1 MATKNIV
8 PRADGE
14 GGLGTAAKG
23 WGGLFVT
30 NTTTS
35 SATEGGKLVLAA
47 DDGAVM
53 GDDHRLG
60 VIEFK
65 AAEDG
70 SNTLSIG
77 ARIQAIARDAWD
89 GSNNDADLQFFTTD
103 GTTESAVLTL
113 DADKLATFGGSVSID
128 SVSISAVQTGL
139 ESFVDNDTS
148 IMTSAAI
155 QDKILAYGYTTATGD
170 MTGVSITGGTNLTT
184 ASETNTT
191 SGDYSVTLNVD
202 DAFLKNDASD
212 TTTGTITAGGF
223 TTAGTLTLAEY
234 TDDAAI
240 GITKIQDSGT
250 SFADNDT
257 SIMTAGAIDNRIA
270 AAGGGI
276 SHDGST
282 ADGVL
287 TYKDADEATVE
298 ANLTFDGST
307 LSVEADA
314 NTTASAINIDANSL
328 TTGTAINVDVDDAL
342 TATAAKSL
350 IKIDYDKAGVT
361 ASSQTST
368 TTGLNINLADGA
380 TNNAS
385 GAVIMTGAQIDV
397 DSANAQ
403 GTITQKGLILNV
415 AADGVGDAATTSGI
429 EMEVMDGGNDI
440 KMMSHAD
447 TADYCTIGVTTNGA
461 TTITTVDGGAAAA
474 NFEVAADGNIT
485 LDAAGNIVLETGT
498 TSANYTEIPV
508 RKFPTPNTNTAG
520 TITGGDVV
528 YFGNTTSMTTGA
540 IYHYKSDGT
549 WELADADA
557 VATSDGLLAV
567 ALGAASDTNGMCLR
581 GMVVLDHDPG
591 AIGDVLFL
599 STTAGDCSAT
609 APSGS
614 ADIVR
619 VIGYQVNHASN
630 GEIWFC
636 PDGTYVE
643 LA

>member
-1 MATKNIV
+1 MATPNIV
-8 PRADGE
+8 PRAAGE

-23 WGGLFVT
+23 GATLTAWDST
-30 NTTTS
+30 AS
-35 SATEGGKLVLAA
+35 SATQGGVLKLVS

-53 GDDHRLG
+53 ADNHRLG

-65 AAEDG
+65 GAEDT
-70 SNTLSIG
+70 SSTQSIG
-77 ARIQAIARDAWD
+77 ARIQAICRDAWD
-89 GSNNDADLQFFTTD
+89 GSNNDADLQFYTTD

-113 DADKLATFGGSVSID
+113 DADNLATFGGSVSID
-128 SVSISAVQTGL
+128 NIAISAVQSSG
-139 ESFVDNDTS
+139 ESFADNDTS

-155 QDKILAYGYTTATGD
+155 
-170 MTGVSITGGTNLTT
+170 
-184 ASETNTT
+184 
-191 SGDYSVTLNVD
+191 D
-202 DAFLKNDASD
+202 D
-212 TTTGTITAGGF
+212 
-223 TTAGTLTLAEY
+223 
-234 TDDAAI
+234 
-240 GITKIQDSGT
+240 
-250 SFADNDT
+250 
-257 SIMTAGAIDNRIA
+257 RIA

-282 ADGVL
+282 ANGVL

-298 ANLTFDGST
+298 PNLTFDGGT
-307 LSVEADA
+307 LSIEADA
-314 NTTASAINIDANSL
+314 LTGAAALFIDANSL
-328 TTGTAINVDVDDAL
+328 TSGYGISLDVDDAL
-342 TATAAKSL
+342 TNTTAHKKL
-350 IKIDYDKAGVT
+350 ISVDYDKGGATGDGYVN
-361 ASSQTST
+361 T
-368 TTGLNINLADGA
+368 TTGLIVNMADST
-380 TNNAS
+380 TNHAN
-385 GAVIMTGAQIDV
+385 GTVTMTGAQIDI

-403 GTITQKGLILNV
+403 GTLNQKGLILNV

-474 NFEVAADGNIT
+474 NFEVAADGDIT

-498 TSANYTEIPV
+498 TSVNSTSIPL
-508 RKFPTPNTNTAG
+508 RKFAPTGDNTAG
-520 TITGGDVV
+520 NYNGGDVV
-528 YFGNTTSMTTGA
+528 YFGGTTSMTAGA

-549 WELADADA
+549 WELADANA
-557 VATSDGLLAV
+557 VATSDGMLAV
-567 ALGAASDTNGMCLR
+567 ALGAASDTNGMLLR
-581 GMVVLDHDPG
+581 GMVTIDHDPG

-609 APSGS
+609 APTGS

-619 VIGYQVNHASN
+619 VVGYQVNHASN